1 MRPLARS
8 SLARSSAVSA
18 APRSLSAAA
27 GRAAPPALTEV
38 SLTSIDG
45 RLAQSIRFGR
55 VAAMQVAGANMRIAH
70 FRPGAIFAYLR
81 VSTSDIGT
89 SHSSLAIIAVPTCC
103 AALSPYPYV
112 RPGGNI
118 LLHVDDERSVER
130 VLQEVAAIEAA
141 GIDPCDVPPEHW
153 RHVGIQLAAGLP
165 VRPYGTE
172 RHRAWLQRKA
182 LGS

>member
-1 MRPLARS
+1 MRA
-8 SLARSSAVSA
+8 LARSSAASGG
-18 APRSLSAAA
+18 L
-27 GRAAPPALTEV
+27 PATARLGTPHGLTEV

-45 RLAQSIRFGR
+45 RLAQSICFGR
-55 VAAMQVAGANMRIAH
+55 VAAKHVAGANLRTAS
-70 FRPGAIFAYLR
+70 FRPGAIFAFLR

-89 SHSSLAIIAVPTCC
+89 SHSSLAVIAASTCRE
-103 AALSPYPYV
+103 ALSPYPYV
-112 RPGGNI
+112 RPGGEI